1 MTDRLRELFA
11 VPPAEFVTARD
22 ALAKELRASRREAEA
37 KEVAS
42 VRRPTA
48 PLWAVNQLARRAP
61 SDVEDLLDSSE
72 RVEKA
77 QLRGAAGDEL
87 RAAMAAQRA
96 ALAKLE
102 AGAEQIL
109 RGAGLQ
115 TSPGAVRTVQS
126 TLQAAATGPREVRE
140 RLRSGTLPEA
150 LEPAGFEALLGAG
163 IGSARPAHKTPT
175 STSTSTRA
183 PTGRAAAAAAR
194 AARTEARDAKR
205 RAQEQAREERKRA
218 REKLQAERNL
228 RKLEGRAEAAERAA
242 KKAREAV
249 ESARA
254 ALQRLRS

>member
-1 MTDRLRELFA
+1 MADRLRELFA

-42 VRRPTA
+42 VRRQTA

-61 SDVEDLLDSSE
+61 SDVEELLDSSE

-140 RLRSGTLPEA
+140 RLRSGTLLEA

-163 IGSARPAHKTPT
+163 IGSARPAHKTP
-175 STSTSTRA
+175 TSTSTRA